1 VVCYNIYPRGTEN
14 KPQEKVGNIMWAFT
28 DEETICDWALFIFGE
43 MVDFRDL
50 SKNVRMPF
58 PCLVTSILRR
68 DGIAG
73 TRFSAN
79 DRLDPGTMDSTI
91 LTRSIA
97 QSRDVGAQTRGTRE
111 SLTIAPSSG
120 APLKEWFKKLFCQN
134 VAIIK
139 NQKKM
144 KVELR
149 QQARKQVELDDQ
161 LSYVRRQISGEMTG
175 PYVPRR
181 WPELEVS
188 DDFEEQ
194 DDPDVDSDA

>member
-1 VVCYNIYPRGTEN
+1 MVCYNIYPRGTEN

-28 DEETICDWALFIFGE
+28 DEETVCDWALFIFGE
-43 MVDFRDL
+43 MVDFRAV

-68 DGIAG
+68 DGVPG
-73 TRFSAN
+73 TRFYTN

-97 QSRDVGAQTRGTRE
+97 QARGGIAQARGTGE
-111 SLTIAPSSG
+111 SLTTAPSSE
-120 APLKEWFKKLFCQN
+120 ASVKEWFKKLFCQN

-139 NQKKM
+139 SQKKL
-144 KVELR
+144 KLEQR
-149 QQARKQVELDDQ
+149 QQARRQVELDDQ
-161 LSYVRRQISGEMTG
+161 LGYVRRQIARETSA

-194 DDPDVDSDA
+194 DAPDVDSDA